1 MINPNLTLLLKFFF
15 CRCVECNGNCYLSIP
30 GKFALKIAENLG
42 GHPKKDLPFGGKQD
56 VPANKKGHPKGALPF
71 DGIRDVETNKIS
83 GAKTD
88 DSVQRSISSS
98 KIVCD
103 TSSVS
108 VENGDVPFPGK
119 QDPENEYTVEDDW
132 LVTRYQFCSS

>member
-1 MINPNLTLLLKFFF
+1 MPVGRI
-15 CRCVECNGNCYLSIP
+15 
-30 GKFALKIAENLG
+30 
-42 GHPKKDLPFGGKQD
+42 QD
-56 VPANKKGHPKGALPF
+56 VAANKKGHLKSDLPF
-71 DGIRDVETNKIS
+71 DGIGDVETNKNS